1 MNKSTSCLLAL
12 LIATSGVPLAQ
23 EALPFSLPVPDGW
36 QTETIPFPLE
46 FAPQIPY
53 SGLEELRFSPGMFE
67 EGADDFWTYAFV
79 WWVNPDDPTDA
90 QALSGHL
97 ETYFRGLATAV
108 AESRSID
115 ASQARFSASI
125 AAGPGHSFTGS
136 AETVDAFVTGDQIRL
151 NIHGQI
157 IRCEAQARLAV
168 FFGLSPRESDHPVWT
183 ELHSIRQGFRCGAP
197 AS

>member
-125 AAGPGHSFTGS
+125 AAGPVFANATP
-136 AETVDAFVTGDQIRL
+136 
-151 NIHGQI
+151 
-157 IRCEAQARLAV
+157 ARARIPPPTIAPTPTPVAPNKPILRSLSMLV
-168 FFGLSPRESDHPVWT
+168 FIQPR
-183 ELHSIRQGFRCGAP
+183 I
-197 AS
+197 